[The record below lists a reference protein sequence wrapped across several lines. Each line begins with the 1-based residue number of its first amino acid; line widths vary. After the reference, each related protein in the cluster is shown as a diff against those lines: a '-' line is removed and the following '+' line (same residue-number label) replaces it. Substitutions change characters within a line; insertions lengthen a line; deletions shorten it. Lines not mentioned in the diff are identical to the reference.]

1 MQISGRSLDS
11 SPIDTVPLGTP
22 PENTQMR
29 FASFEIKGQASYGLV
44 DSEGRCTP
52 APAAFQARFPDL
64 KSVIAANAL
73 GELAQAAHTS
83 GTALPL
89 DQVRLLPVLPN
100 PGKLICVGLN
110 YKSHVAETKRAD
122 SDYPSLFLRFNDSLA
137 AHGDAVLR
145 PAFSERFDWEGEL
158 AFVIGTGGRHITKEK
173 AFDHIAGYAC
183 FNDVSVRDW
192 QRHTHQFTPGKNF
205 PGTAPFGPVLVTTDE
220 VPDVTTLTLETRV
233 NGQVMQHASLGD
245 LIFDIPT
252 IVAYV
257 SRFTPLSPGDVIAT
271 GTPGGVGDR
280 REPPLYMK
288 DGDVVEVEITGLGA
302 LRNTIGTDSTSA

>member
-1 MQISGRSLDS
+1 
-11 SPIDTVPLGTP
+11 
-22 PENTQMR
+22 MR
-29 FASFEIKGQASYGLV
+29 FASFEINGMASYGLV
-44 DSEGRCTP
+44 DSEQRCWP
-52 APAAFQARFPDL
+52 VPAAFLARFPDL
-64 KSVIAANAL
+64 QSAIAAQAL
-73 GELAQAAHTS
+73 TELAQAAQAS
-83 GTALPL
+83 GTPVALEQL
-89 DQVRLLPVLPN
+89 RLLPVLPN

-158 AFVIGTGGRHITKEK
+158 AFVIGRGGRHIAKED
-173 AFDHIAGYAC
+173 AFKHIAGYAC

-288 DGDVVEVEITGLGA
+288 DGDVVEVEITGLGV
-302 LRNTIGTDSTSA
+302 LRNTIGTDHGAA

>member
-1 MQISGRSLDS
+1 
-11 SPIDTVPLGTP
+11 
-22 PENTQMR
+22 MR
-29 FASFEIKGQASYGLV
+29 YASFQVNGQATYGVV
-44 DSEGRCTP
+44 DGGGQYRR
-52 APAAFQARFPDL
+52 APVALQARYADL
-64 KSVIAANAL
+64 KAVIAADAL
-73 GELAQAAHTS
+73 VALAEAAMASGEQFTS
-83 GTALPL
+83 A
-89 DQVRLLPVLPN
+89 QVRLLPVIPN

-122 SDYPSLFLRFNDSLA
+122 SDHPSLFLRFNDSLA
-137 AHGDAVLR
+137 AHDDVVLR

-158 AFVIGTGGRHITKEK
+158 AFVIGKGGRHIAKEK
-173 AFDHIAGYAC
+173 AFEHIAGYAC

-192 QRHTHQFTPGKNF
+192 QKHTHQFTPGKNF
-205 PGTAPFGPVLVTTDE
+205 PGTAPFGPVLVSRDD
-220 VPDVTTLTLETRV
+220 VPDVTALTLETRV
-233 NGQVMQHASLGD
+233 NAQVVQHASVGD

-288 DGDVVEVEITGLGA
+288 EGDVVEVEITGLGV
-302 LRNTIGTDSTSA
+302 LRNRIGTDHTAT

>member
-1 MQISGRSLDS
+1 MPRAFLNFGPYITDSLWE
-11 SPIDTVPLGTP
+11 PLWKD
-22 PENTQMR
+22 TQMR
-29 FASFEIKGQASYGLV
+29 FASFETNGQPTYGV
-44 DSEGRCTP
+44 VTEAGQYRPVP
-52 APAAFQARFPDL
+52 ADFQSQCADL
-64 KSVIAANAL
+64 KAAIAAQAL
-73 GELAQAAHTS
+73 GAAAAAALSGGAVLAA
-83 GTALPL
+83 
-89 DQVRLLPVLPN
+89 DQVRLLPVIPN

-137 AHGDAVLR
+137 AHDDVVLR

-158 AFVIGTGGRHITKEK
+158 AFVIGQGGRHIAKEN
-173 AFDHIAGYAC
+173 AFEHIAGYAC

-192 QRHTHQFTPGKNF
+192 QKHTHQFTPGKNF
-205 PGTAPFGPVLVTTDE
+205 PGTAPFGPVLVTRDE
-220 VPDVTTLTLETRV
+220 VPDVSALTLETRV
-233 NGQVMQHASLGD
+233 NGHVVQHASVGD

-288 DGDVVEVEITGLGA
+288 EGDVAEVEITGLGV
-302 LRNTIGTDSTSA
+302 LRNRIGTDHSAA